1 MFVVK
6 YRKIFYTLSTL
17 LVLFSIFSIANWGL
31 NYGIDFKGGTMIEVE
46 YKGVRPAH
54 DDVISIVKNAGVT
67 SEIVVRPTGDKG
79 YIIRTADLASSTITS
94 VTNSLLSA
102 GVSPS
107 SSTSTVAASVS
118 STSTSSTSTGAVSGA
133 VIKRLDTV
141 GPILGQELQS
151 KSITSI
157 ILVILAI
164 VLFITFAFRHVSK
177 PVSSWKYGLAAII
190 ALAHDVLV
198 PTGIYVFL
206 GRNGGYE
213 VDALFVTALLVI
225 LGFSVHDTIVVFDRT
240 RENLKIDDHHKEAFD
255 KTVGKSI
262 SQTFARSI
270 NTSLTTILALI
281 ALFIFG
287 ADATRNFSLILI
299 IGIVLGTYSSIFLGS
314 PLLVTFWKSQKNK

>member
-6 YRKIFYTLSTL
+6 YRKIFYTLSIL
-17 LVLFSIFSIANWGL
+17 LVLFSIFTISKWGL
-31 NYGIDFKGGTMIEVE
+31 NYGIDFKGGSIIEVE
-46 YKGVRPAH
+46 YKNTRPSH
-54 DDVISIVKNAGVT
+54 DEITSIVKNSGVL
-67 SEIVVRPTGDKG
+67 SEVVVRPTGDRG
-79 YIIRTADLASSTITS
+79 YIIRTANLASSTINS
-94 VTNSLLSA
+94 VTTSLVA
-102 GVSPS
+102 
-107 SSTSTVAASVS
+107 STTG
-118 STSTSSTSTGAVSGA
+118 TSTSVIAS
-133 VIKRLDTV
+133 IKRLDTV
-141 GPILGQELQS
+141 GPILGEELQS

-177 PVSSWKYGLAAII
+177 PVSSWKYGLAAIT

-198 PTGIYVFL
+198 PTGIYAFL

-213 VDALFVTALLVI
+213 IDALFVTAILVI

-240 RENLKIDDHHKEAFD
+240 RENLKLDDHHKEPFD
-255 KTVGKSI
+255 KIVGKSI

-281 ALFIFG
+281 ALYIFG

-299 IGIVLGTYSSIFLGS
+299 IGIVLGTYSSVFLGS
-314 PLLVTFWKSQKNK
+314 PLLVTFWKFQKNK

>member
-6 YRKIFYTLSTL
+6 YRKIFYTLSIL
-17 LVLFSIFSIANWGL
+17 LVIFSIFSISKWGL
-31 NYGIDFKGGTMIEVE
+31 NYGIDFKGGSIIEVE
-46 YKGVRPAH
+46 YSGVRPSH
-54 DDVISIVKNAGVT
+54 DAVTSIVKNAGVS
-67 SEIVVRPTGDKG
+67 SEIVVRPTGEKG
-79 YIIRTADLASSTITS
+79 YIIRTADLASSTINS
-94 VTNSLLSA
+94 VTTSLTIANS
-102 GVSPS
+102 G
-107 SSTSTVAASVS
+107 TSTVG
-118 STSTSSTSTGAVSGA
+118 TTTIGT
-133 VIKRLDTV
+133 IKRMDTV

-177 PVSSWKYGLAAII
+177 PVSSWKYGLAAIV

-198 PTGIYVFL
+198 PTGIYAFL
-206 GRNGGYE
+206 GRNGGFE

-240 RENLKIDDHHKEAFD
+240 RENLKLDDHHREAFD

-270 NTSLTTILALI
+270 NTSLTTVLALV
-281 ALFIFG
+281 ALYLFG
-287 ADATRNFSLILI
+287 ADATRNFSFILI
-299 IGIVLGTYSSIFLGS
+299 IGIILGTYSSIFLGS
-314 PLLVTFWKSQKNK
+314 SLLVTFWKTQKNK

>member
-6 YRKIFYTLSTL
+6 YRKIFYTLSIL
-17 LVLFSIFSIANWGL
+17 LVLFSIFTISKWGL
-31 NYGIDFKGGTMIEVE
+31 NYGIDFKGGSIIEVE
-46 YKGVRPAH
+46 YTGVRPSH
-54 DDVISIVKNAGVT
+54 DDITSVVKDSGVT
-67 SEIVVRPTGDKG
+67 SEIVVRPTGEKG
-79 YIIRTADLASSTITS
+79 YIIRTADLASSTMAV
-94 VTNSLLSA
+94 VTTNLVSA
-102 GVSPS
+102 TVG
-107 SSTSTVAASVS
+107 TSTVGTTTA
-118 STSTSSTSTGAVSGA
+118 TSTAGATTAGA
-133 VIKRLDTV
+133 TIKRMDTV
-141 GPILGQELQS
+141 GPILGAELQS

-177 PVSSWKYGLAAII
+177 PVSSWKYGLAAIV

-198 PTGIYVFL
+198 PTGIYAFL
-206 GRNGGYE
+206 GRSGGFE
-213 VDALFVTALLVI
+213 VDALFVTAILVI

-240 RENLKIDDHHKEAFD
+240 RENLKLDDHHKEAFD

-281 ALFIFG
+281 ALYIFG

-314 PLLVTFWKSQKNK
+314 PLLVTFWKGQKNK

>member
-17 LVLFSIFSIANWGL
+17 LVLFSIFSITRWGL
-31 NYGIDFKGGTMIEVE
+31 NYGIDFKGGSIIEVE
-46 YKGVRPAH
+46 YQGARPSH
-54 DDVISIVKNAGVT
+54 DDITSIVKNSGVT

-79 YIIRTADLASSTITS
+79 YIIRTASLASSTVNV
-94 VTNSLLSA
+94 VTANLLSA
-102 GVSPS
+102 TTTAG
-107 SSTSTVAASVS
+107 TSTVGTVASTTAKVS
-118 STSTSSTSTGAVSGA
+118 TTGAT
-133 VIKRLDTV
+133 IKRMDTV
-141 GPILGQELQS
+141 GPILGAELQS

-198 PTGIYVFL
+198 PTGIYAFL
-206 GRNGGYE
+206 GRNGGFE
-213 VDALFVTALLVI
+213 VDALFVTAILVI

-240 RENLKIDDHHKEAFD
+240 RENLKLDDHHKEAFD

-281 ALFIFG
+281 ALFFFG

>member
-6 YRKIFYTLSTL
+6 YRKIFYTLSIL
-17 LVLFSIFSIANWGL
+17 LVLFSIFSISKFGL
-31 NYGIDFKGGTMIEVE
+31 NYGIDFKGGSIIEVE
-46 YKGVRPAH
+46 YKDARPSH
-54 DDVISIVKNAGVT
+54 DEVTAMVKNAGVQ

-79 YIIRTADLASSTITS
+79 YIIRTANLSSSTINS
-94 VTNSLLSA
+94 VTASLVTINL
-102 GVSPS
+102 G
-107 SSTSTVAASVS
+107 
-118 STSTSSTSTGAVSGA
+118 TSTSDVVSKTTVSNGAT
-133 VIKRLDTV
+133 IKRMDTV

-151 KSITSI
+151 KSITSV

-206 GRNGGYE
+206 GRNGGFE
-213 VDALFVTALLVI
+213 IDALFVTAILVI

-240 RENLKIDDHHKEAFD
+240 RENLKLDDHHKQAFD
-255 KTVGKSI
+255 NTVGKSI

-270 NTSLTTILALI
+270 NTSLTTILALV
-281 ALFIFG
+281 ALYIFG
-287 ADATRNFSLILI
+287 AEATRNFSLILI

-314 PLLVTFWKSQKNK
+314 PLLVTFWKAQKNK